1 MLTKLKLIGGAALAL
16 GVLIVVFTTMG
27 VNDAGYRTVI
37 QSPSG
42 AMSVK
47 FEPGWYFSPMAKTT
61 VYPDILTYDFSS
73 DDGHCSFSNEDG
85 SVDGIKVRYQDG
97 GEGAVCGLVRVA
109 MPNNE
114 AEMLE
119 FHKAYRD
126 ENGIRAKLLNQAI
139 PKSINLTA
147 SLMSS
152 EEAYAT
158 KRSEFLQ
165 MGEDQAR
172 RGVYRTKLV
181 EKMVAVGLDENGKE
195 EFQKKLVPEPI
206 IGSDGQ
212 YVTGG
217 SDFEK
222 YGVHIQQYDIKAWD
236 FEPKTLEQIS
246 NKRAAEMA
254 IVTAKANADR
264 AYYENITVEA
274 EGKKRV
280 TEAEYAELEKAKREI
295 VNQQKE
301 QDMAV
306 IKAKQAV
313 LVAAQNV
320 ERAKQQVLEQ
330 QQLKL
335 AAKEEA
341 EKVKTLADGEAY
353 AKKAIINAD
362 NALQAKLDAEVK
374 IQDRWAKAYE
384 NRNVPATVTVLGG
397 SGTGGTTVGGDS
409 EVSNFLK
416 ILTAEAAK
424 NLNYDRGLGDSRK

>member
-16 GVLIVVFTTMG
+16 GLLIVVFTTMG
-27 VNDAGYRTVI
+27 VNDAGFRTVI

-47 FEPGWYFSPMAKTT
+47 FDPGWYFSPMAKTT
-61 VYPDILTYDFSS
+61 VYPDFLTYDFSS
-73 DDGHCSFSNEDG
+73 EDGHCNFVNPDG

-109 MPNNE
+109 LPSSE
-114 AEMLE
+114 VQMLE

-126 ENGIRAKLLNQAI
+126 EEGVRSKLLNQSI

-165 MGEDQAR
+165 MGEDQAK

-195 EFQKKLVPEPI
+195 EFQKKLVPEPV
-206 IGSDGQ
+206 IGSDGN
-212 YVTGG
+212 YVTNG

-222 YGVHIQQYDIKAWD
+222 YGVHIQQFDIKAWD

-274 EGKKRV
+274 EGKKKV
-280 TEAEYAELEKAKREI
+280 TEAEFAQLEKAKREI

-306 IKAKQAV
+306 IKARQAV
-313 LVAAQNV
+313 LVQEQAVLRAAQEV
-320 ERAKQQVLEQ
+320 KEQ
-330 QQLKL
+330 QQLAL
-335 AAKEEA
+335 AAIEEA
-341 EKVKTLADGEAY
+341 KKIKTLADGEAY
-353 AKKAIINAD
+353 AKKAIIQAD
-362 NALQAKLDAEVK
+362 NALAAKLQAEIE
-374 IQDRWAKAYE
+374 IQKNWAQAYKE
-384 NRNVPATVTVLGG
+384 RQVPATVTVLGG
-397 SGTGGTTVGGDS
+397 GSGGTTVAGDS
-409 EVSNFLK
+409 EVSDFLK

-424 NLNYDRGLGDSRK
+424 NLNYDRKVDPSRK